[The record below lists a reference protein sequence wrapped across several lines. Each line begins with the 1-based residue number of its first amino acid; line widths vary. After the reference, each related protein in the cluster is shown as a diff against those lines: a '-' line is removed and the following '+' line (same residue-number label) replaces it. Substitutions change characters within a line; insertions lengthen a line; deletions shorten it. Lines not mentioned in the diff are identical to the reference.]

1 MKDTLEFVHEDEF
14 FLVVNKPA
22 KMLSVPGRGPENQD
36 CLISRV
42 QRHFPEAL
50 SVHRLDYATS
60 GLIIVARSKDVHR
73 QLSILFEQ
81 RKIEKSY
88 TAIVSGIIEDD
99 AGSVDLPLIC
109 DWPNRPL
116 QKVDMET
123 GKPSRTLYQCV
134 ERNQANN
141 STRVILTPVT
151 GRSHQLRVHMQ
162 QLGHPILGDQFYAPE
177 PVRNASPF
185 LCLHATQ
192 LSFTHPVTNSGIKVV
207 SEPKF

>member
-1 MKDTLEFVHEDEF
+1 
-14 FLVVNKPA
+14 
-22 KMLSVPGRGPENQD
+22 MLSVPGRGPENQD

-42 QRHFPEAL
+42 QRTFPEAL

-60 GLIIVARSKDVHR
+60 GLIIVARSKPVHR

-88 TAIVSGIIEDD
+88 TALVSGILKDE

-116 QKVDMET
+116 QKVDMES
-123 GKPSRTLYQCV
+123 GKPSCTLYQCMERYV
-134 ERNQANN
+134 EDNA
-141 STRVILTPVT
+141 TRVRLTPVT

-177 PVRNASPF
+177 PVRDASPF
-185 LCLHATQ
+185 LCLHSTR
-192 LSFTHPVTNSGIKVV
+192 LSFNHPVTQETLELL